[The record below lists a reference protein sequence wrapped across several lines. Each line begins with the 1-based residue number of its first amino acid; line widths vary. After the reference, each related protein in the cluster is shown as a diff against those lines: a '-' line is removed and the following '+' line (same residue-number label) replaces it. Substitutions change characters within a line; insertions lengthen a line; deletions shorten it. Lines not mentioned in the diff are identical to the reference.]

1 LKKVDIL
8 KLPSMPAAGPSYPAG
23 PYRFINREY
32 MVITYEADAAEIADQ
47 LPEPLEPLDP
57 AGQQVAIGTMA
68 YKHDHQQFWI
78 SADSLAGVLA
88 DAIHTLDGKTEA
100 LCALGA
106 YWLLKRAP
114 NLFKGSGLIR

>member
-1 LKKVDIL
+1 
-8 KLPSMPAAGPSYPAG
+8 
-23 PYRFINREY
+23 
-32 MVITYEADAAEIADQ
+32 
-47 LPEPLEPLDP
+47 
-57 AGQQVAIGTMA
+57 MA
-68 YKHDHQQFWI
+68 HKHDHQHFRI

-100 LCALGA
+100 LYTLGA